1 MTKDNRIS
9 IKQYEQAAD
18 EKVSLEG
25 IKWLCKW
32 DVCVQCD
39 SEEEAEALRARLAQP
54 EQEPVAWLYTNKL
67 GGRQVSLLSPPHDL
81 KDQYQPLYTDPPQAN
96 HFNPDWDA
104 LPVMVEEQQRMAK
117 RIEELETQLGEA
129 MWGYSEWRRKAEI
142 SSALCTR
149 QGIRLMEYE
158 SQPEQEPV
166 VKLKELLEVQGRDGT
181 WNYDPYFHGMYNG
194 MEVMLAVL
202 ENREPV
208 FRGAPKKW
216 LSKKEWQG
224 LTDEEV
230 KILATQGR
238 TDFSRPMYNE
248 FYDDIEAKLKE
259 KNT

>member
-1 MTKDNRIS
+1 MTRDDIIRMAREAGLSNDFGKLG
-9 IKQYEQAAD
+9 YPYLPE
-18 EKVSLEG
+18 LERFAN
-25 IKWLCKW
+25 L
-32 DVCVQCD
+32 VA
-39 SEEEAEALRARLAQP
+39 AEALRARLAQP
-54 EQEPVAWLYTNKL
+54 EQEL
-67 GGRQVSLLSPPHDL
+67 
-81 KDQYQPLYTDPPQAN
+81 
-96 HFNPDWDA
+96 
-104 LPVMVEEQQRMAK
+104 
-117 RIEELETQLGEA
+117 
-129 MWGYSEWRRKAEI
+129 
-142 SSALCTR
+142 
-149 QGIRLMEYE
+149 
-158 SQPEQEPV
+158 V

-238 TDFSRPMYNE
+238 TDFSRPAYNE
-248 FYDDIEAKLKE
+248 FYSAIEAKLKE